1 MATAGGHDENR
12 EKDNGVSNPLD
23 PISGDI
29 TLCLVVHNRFGNLA
43 NALHSMTRLTTEIV
57 VVDAGDAG
65 GQTVRHLSSEYDAQ
79 YYQVPAN
86 PDESVLLNTA
96 LTKVSTPWALF
107 LNQQEVFHAAEPQII
122 LDRLKDTSAI
132 SFDFPIIR
140 FNEPSNHHFETRLI
154 RTDRGFYWTH
164 VIFPSLMVSSDQAGE
179 GNQLKWPV
187 NFITGAAIV
196 SLGDPE
202 LEEWALRDAL
212 VRIEQELDR
221 DPDSVRYWYH
231 LAETAT
237 RLKEWD
243 RAHSAVEAGL
253 GVLGKKSDASGYEP
267 WSVNGLLGMFC
278 EDLLIGNYYPEK
290 TIDSLWTIYNHMESD
305 GRFSVPLGQ
314 LLLAIN
320 REEDATAAQHKALD
334 TFFNERQYYISLEKG
349 LFKPA
354 LLVWKTESQHSNERL
369 LRSVIEI
376 QDKLKRRQYK
386 LQAVLEYVYKHNQ
399 PLFFTIQTILQE
411 RLKRPE

>member
-1 MATAGGHDENR
+1 MATAGGDDENR
-12 EKDNGVSNPLD
+12 EKDNGVSNPLE

-29 TLCLVVHNRFGNLA
+29 TLCLVVHDRLGNLA
-43 NALHSMTRLTTEIV
+43 NVLHSMNRLTTEIV
-57 VVDAGDAG
+57 VVDAGRAG

-79 YYQVPAN
+79 YYQVPAD
-86 PDESVLLNTA
+86 PDESALLNTA

-107 LNQQEVFHAAEPQII
+107 LNQQEVLHAEDPQPI
-122 LDRLKDTSAI
+122 LDRLRDTSAI
-132 SFDFPIIR
+132 AFDFPIIR

-154 RTDRGFYWTH
+154 RTDRGFYWSH
-164 VIFPSLMVSSDQAGE
+164 VIFPSLMVSSDQASAGD
-179 GNQLKWPV
+179 QLKWPV
-187 NFITGAAIV
+187 NFMTGAAIV

-202 LEEWALRDAL
+202 LEEWELRDAL

-221 DPDSVRYWYH
+221 NPDSVGYWYH

-237 RLKEWD
+237 RLKEWE

-253 GVLGKKSDASGYEP
+253 SVLSKKSDASGYEP
-267 WSVNGLLGMFC
+267 FGVNGLIGMFC

-290 TIDSLWTIYNHMESD
+290 TVNSLWTIHDHMEAD
-305 GRFSVPLGQ
+305 GRFSVPLGH

-320 REEDATAAQHKALD
+320 REEDAVAAQYKALD

-354 LLVWKTESQHSNERL
+354 LLVWKIASQHSNERL

-376 QDKLKRRQYK
+376 QNKLNRHQYK
-386 LQAVLEYVYKHNQ
+386 MQTVLEYVYKHNQ
-399 PLFFTIQTILQE
+399 PLFFTIQTVLQE
-411 RLKRPE
+411 NLKNPE